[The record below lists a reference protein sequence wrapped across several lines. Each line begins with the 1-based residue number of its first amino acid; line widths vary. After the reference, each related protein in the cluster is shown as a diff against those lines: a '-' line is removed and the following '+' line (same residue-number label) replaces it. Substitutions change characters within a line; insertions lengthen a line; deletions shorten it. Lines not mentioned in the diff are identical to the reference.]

1 MPAPL
6 NVPSGAPLDVTLIGF
21 GAIGQSIC
29 RRLLGSP
36 QIRVTHVV
44 VRAARV
50 AEVQAALDAMAAS
63 GTSGPLARSAISAI
77 SVVSA
82 MSGVANQGGVPAANI
97 QAVAEV
103 PAGAKLALECAG
115 HEALTQHVLPAL
127 ARGIECAVLSV
138 GALAE
143 IGLPERLADAATQGG
158 TQVHLLSGA
167 IGGIEALAAARIAG
181 LSEVTYTGRKPPSS
195 WAPVAVGSHPV
206 NLPTSESKL
215 AFPHV
220 SQTQLAIILE
230 ASARQAARLYPNNA
244 NVAATIAL
252 AGLGLDAT
260 QVRLISDPGVTEN
273 VHEIHAKGAF
283 GEMKIEM
290 RGKPLADNPKTSAL
304 TVLSAL
310 RFLHNR
316 AGSITI

>member
-1 MPAPL
+1 ML
-6 NVPSGAPLDVTLIGF
+6 NVPLHVTLIGF

-29 RRLLGSP
+29 RRLMGSP

-50 AEVQAALDAMAAS
+50 AEVQAVLDAMEASAA
-63 GTSGPLARSAISAI
+63 PNARSGLGQTDQRRTNYPSAH
-77 SVVSA
+77 
-82 MSGVANQGGVPAANI
+82 
-97 QAVAEV
+97 AVTEV
-103 PAGAKLALECAG
+103 PADAKLALECAG

-127 ARGIECAVLSV
+127 ARGTECAVLSV

-167 IGGIEALAAARIAG
+167 IGGIEALAAARLAG
-181 LSEVTYTGRKPPSS
+181 LDEVTYTGRKPPSS
-195 WAPVAVGSHPV
+195 WAPVAAAP
-206 NLPTSESKL
+206 L
-215 AFPHV
+215 AENAAFLEQKQAVALVQHAQV
-220 SQTQLAIILE
+220 AIILK
-230 ASARQAARLYPNNA
+230 ATAREAARLYPKNA
-244 NVAATIAL
+244 NVAATVAL

-260 QVRLISDPGVTEN
+260 HVRLISDPNVTEN

-310 RFLHNR
+310 RFLNNR